1 MKLSVGQDVIF
12 AVGARKLAEVKS
24 LNFKISS
31 AGFESC
37 FAKPVLNQFHA
48 RSDYPCPRKKVLRPS
63 TIAIMDPWH
72 RLIQKWDLTTWKL
85 HHSF

>member
-31 AGFESC
+31 AGF
-37 FAKPVLNQFHA
+37 AKPVLNQFHA
-48 RSDYPCPRKKVLRPS
+48 RSDCPCPRKKVLRPS
-63 TIAIMDPWH
+63 TIAIMDPWLC
-72 RLIQKWDLTTWKL
+72 LILKMGPNDLETA
-85 HHSF
+85 S

>member
-31 AGFESC
+31 AGFGKLFCKTCSEPVSCEVRLSLSEVES
-37 FAKPVLNQFHA
+37 FEAFHNCNHGSLA
-48 RSDYPCPRKKVLRPS
+48 LFNSKMGPN
-63 TIAIMDPWH
+63 
-72 RLIQKWDLTTWKL
+72 DLETA
-85 HHSF
+85 S